1 MKQAMNIVV
10 AHKKSVS
17 PFKKI
22 GKLIK
27 NVIKKVFRPS
37 TKVSTIKVIIEPEAE
52 NEVNDN
58 TLNEAIEARLRQMI
72 IASPVSLDPEVQEV
86 LTPNTRGSY
95 RLKKSSSPVHF
106 ATFWTEEDEEDMW
119 DLYPELCKFNSNM
132 IRAVSE
138 LHRNATAAQQ

>member
-1 MKQAMNIVV
+1 MAIIAVQ
-10 AHKKSVS
+10 KKSAS
-17 PFKKI
+17 PIKKL
-22 GKLIK
+22 GRVIK

-37 TKVSTIKVIIEPEAE
+37 TKVPKLETIVAEAE